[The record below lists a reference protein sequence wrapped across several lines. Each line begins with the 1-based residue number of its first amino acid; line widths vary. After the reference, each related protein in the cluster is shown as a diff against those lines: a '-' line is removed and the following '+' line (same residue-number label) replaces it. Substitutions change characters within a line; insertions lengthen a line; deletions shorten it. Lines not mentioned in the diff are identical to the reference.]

1 MKRIRK
7 SILCLLSAA
16 ALLATLA
23 ACGPQEGSAPQSD
36 GPQISGAQQTDS
48 TGEKVLRVASS
59 ASRVNCSLDVAD
71 NTTYNYFGIS
81 SMGIGECLFH
91 LDDTLTP
98 QPWLAT
104 GLTRIDELTWEIT
117 LREDVTFHNGNTMT
131 AQSVKRCLERTLADF
146 DLAAESLTLTSAEVV
161 NEYTLRLVTATPQ
174 PGLMSI
180 LSDTMFMI
188 YDFEDGCDFA
198 TGSSYTGPFMVGE
211 VEPDVQKTL
220 VRFDD
225 YWGGAAKLDKI
236 VLLNTSNPTDAL
248 EAGDVDFA
256 EGVPTA
262 DLDYF
267 RSTDGF
273 TVSSALVPRGEQ
285 IWFNE
290 HHEGVN
296 DLAVRTAISMCIDR
310 DTVANS
316 IYSGIAVP
324 SYGIFPDFLSFGGTD
339 RLNLTVDAFDPEGA
353 AQLLADAG
361 YADTDGDGILDK
373 DGVSLSFKVVS
384 YASDDLLRTADL
396 LASQLKEIGIEITV
410 ESTYDTRSYET
421 ADDFDMILITY
432 GMAMIGNPYYWMNTM
447 VASDA
452 NANSGHYSNPQVD
465 ALIDQMNAADTDE
478 ERDDLC
484 FQIQQHMLDDCHW
497 IVFAH
502 KCIYYVHS
510 DRVLNFTAS
519 PCQYYTFDNQIDLA
533 V

>member
-1 MKRIRK
+1 MKNHWK
-7 SILCLLSAA
+7 KVLSIVCAA
-16 ALLATLA
+16 AIMLSMA
-23 ACGPQEGSAPQSD
+23 ACSKQQSEQ
-36 GPQISGAQQTDS
+36 PTDS
-48 TGEKVLRVASS
+48 GTAGEEKVLRVASG
-59 ASRVNCSLDVAD
+59 ASRVNSSLDIAD

-104 GLTRIDELTWEIT
+104 DLKQVDDLTWDIT
-117 LREDVTFHNGNTMT
+117 LRDDVKYHNGNAMT
-131 AQSVKRCLERTLADF
+131 AETVKHCLERTLSDF
-146 DLAAESLTLTSAEVV
+146 DLAAESLQLTSLEATDEH
-161 NEYTLRLVTATPQ
+161 TLRMVTATPQ

-180 LSDTMFMI
+180 LADTMFMI

-198 TGSSYTGPFMVGE
+198 TDSSYTGPFMVE
-211 VEPDVQKTL
+211 SIEPDVKKTL
-220 VRFDD
+220 VRFDE

-236 VLLNTSNPTDAL
+236 ELLNTSNPTDAL

-256 EGVPTA
+256 EGVPTS

-267 RSTDGF
+267 RNADGF

-290 HHEGVN
+290 HHAGVN
-296 DLAVRTAISMCIDR
+296 DVAVRTAISMCIDR
-310 DTVANS
+310 DTVAHQ
-316 IYSGIAVP
+316 IYSDVAVP
-324 SYGIFPDFLSFGGTD
+324 SYGIFPDFLTFGGTD
-339 RLNLTVDAFDPEGA
+339 KLKLTVNSFDPDGA
-353 AQLLADAG
+353 AKLLADAG
-361 YADTDGDGILDK
+361 YADTDGDGILEK
-373 DGVSLSFKVVS
+373 DGVKLSFKVVC
-384 YASDDLLRTADL
+384 YASDALLSTDDL
-396 LASQLKEIGIEITV
+396 LASQLKDIGIALAI

-421 ADDFDMILITY
+421 ADDFDMIMITY

-447 VASDA
+447 VASTA
-452 NANSGHYSNPQVD
+452 NANSGHYSNPEVD
-465 ALIDQMNAADTDE
+465 TLIAKMNAAKTTE

-510 DRVLNFTAS
+510 DKVLNFTAS
-519 PCQYYTFDNQIDLA
+519 PCQYYTFNNQIDLA